1 MAEVIERG
9 SNNGNVRIIDPNPTN
24 ENVNHEDL
32 MIYVKLSA
40 RVKGR
45 SILTEEDDQITS
57 IENVISSTNTSG
69 EVNYT
74 YPDGVKNLT
83 TDWTKIGGGTLKAG
97 EDVGAFG
104 IVGVDIDIKSSFT
117 PQVVI
122 DFVDVRGATL
132 FEQGPCSQY
141 ASFFHMPYPVFELTV
156 KGFYGKPVKYTLAL
170 RKFNTKF
177 NPSTGNFEIK
187 AEFVGYTYAFL
198 ADIVMGYTLASSYME
213 GGDEKLKAIW
223 DEYLKK
229 PQMTNKM
236 VTEPVTIKD
245 LLKDINELEQK
256 VGDIAGS
263 SDFGVASKLNNLK
276 DDALR
281 LKNQILK
288 QFTDELIKY
297 ITNPPIDSEYQNG
310 GKTKYLLKQTINPT
324 TNSFYEPTNVKKLV
338 KDFFGSDESDSDK
351 STYGVLLSE
360 INNPN
365 TLSDLKTFNITAPQ
379 MNSIKKTIKQN
390 GLYGG
395 STQLLNK
402 DGSDYYMIDIGKSFY
417 EPIDRYLTELDVLID
432 IQKEYETTT
441 INSTVVEDLGYMPTV
456 RNAMMILLANTELFL
471 QQIVDTSRKA
481 ETYHTQESFASLNGG
496 NSGILGDGADNQKIY
511 PWPEYYEKGNA
522 SKGGGSVLTYPGEN
536 PRLSAWP
543 EVKFVED
550 FLKAYLE
557 LSRDLKTI
565 TGEVG
570 DLNGFNNYIPMNP
583 IESPLFD
590 DTNNLGVTANG
601 YYKQKQLTEVYK
613 TIGERAF
620 LVGDYTLTNGLTAW
634 RSRYGYP
641 TSTNFQTLSTVFNP
655 KVQAFGRLVDTD
667 LMRSYGYIDGV
678 NFVKTIEG
686 EKDIIN
692 TIKTMVEQSNGQSTF
707 NGIIKTNII
716 NNLKELSYKDWV
728 TEYGL
733 GISGTDIQNKLVNKT
748 EYKDYFDDL
757 NSGDI
762 FVYNKGVEIK
772 GAGGTYTLKADDLS
786 NFVILD
792 SNNTRNLVVD
802 GTIDDSVNSKSNLY
816 FYVKKRLT
824 TDEEKTYF
832 NHVDEDGKKR
842 TIDLDD
848 RKTSSFYLNSNTKTP
863 FVTEKF
869 KTTFLVMDGF
879 DKDKSVYKGLGLTSI
894 SSYNFIKF
902 GESYTYDGAKATLI
916 QTPLWV
922 DNLPNTVTYKKI
934 DEDYKIT
941 STTYKGKQSDLIKSK
956 QVLAYLMLCTM
967 GGFDTNYIG
976 SATWNDTPKGNDRQ
990 ILNSISNFFK
1000 SNASMV
1006 SMPKGFV
1013 LLTGAVL
1020 WRMAESGDL
1029 SGFSNNGDPLIQ
1041 TSKYLTGE
1049 VGPFK
1054 SDGGLKKFKS
1064 YDWPNLTIKNRGSFK
1079 FIKNTQSAEY
1089 ISVKEDMKTL
1099 FYLPKEIKQAFIDNF
1114 KKWANGSW
1122 SDKYLPAF
1130 DPINFGGGEIK
1141 KFYEYDG
1148 LLKGDHLFISTKNTV
1163 IGELHDELYN
1173 QFYTIG
1179 FTTPKSFLG
1188 IKTSDVPLVFN
1199 IRKKEFDAFIDGW
1212 ISGFKSVAQTKL
1224 TSIYKGE
1231 EGSVDNS
1238 SKLIND
1244 PDIKLN
1250 LYRSFKSIYDKWIST
1265 SKGGEGTNMSLFY
1278 NRTSNNDNDTKS
1290 LLDHFQFVDRS
1301 FTDIG
1306 DKAVIDVTQLKTL
1319 ADNPTSSLYQTIAEL
1334 LSKNNFDFFPLPS
1347 FTNFGNKAIVKT
1359 TELEQMFEPVT
1370 DLDNV
1375 NGSPSFV
1382 CMYIGGTSTSLDMV
1396 KPKQAMCQGGEIK
1409 YNYEDDGTALK
1420 KDMTGINGA
1429 EDLENGNVTA
1439 FLVSYG
1445 IENQSHF
1452 KSISLD
1458 QAEFK
1463 ETNESLL
1470 VIDQLAKGG
1479 NENNRISK
1487 GQNLYNIYQTRSY
1500 TCEVESLG
1508 NMMIQPMMYFQL
1520 ENVPM
1525 FHGAYLI
1532 TEVRHNVKPHN
1543 MTTTFSG
1550 VRVPRVTIPLVTD
1563 AYTIMVLPDS
1573 DISTN
1578 NGTRLSGSNSRT
1590 NYSANDTNIVNTIKK
1605 NGGLNG
1611 NIGSGKIFRKAIGN
1625 VSGIN
1630 KLYSSV
1636 EKDKILFNAVDPLV
1650 EMLNDWVSWMK
1661 SDGFTPY
1668 DGSNYARINDAYRT
1682 IADQEATKKG
1692 RGKYAAPVGTS
1703 NHGWGIAIDLQYF
1716 TKNGVQ
1722 ISNYV
1727 NNKPNIKQGF
1737 DFNENESIVW
1747 LLDNSYKYG
1756 WVIPN
1761 KLRDGIGSGDEFWHW
1776 EYHGTAAVC
1785 HMRKYPNT
1793 YGHITK
1799 VNEPQKDSVT
1809 NPRLPDGTQDVY
1821 SDKDCG
1827 GDNTKTSDGTV
1838 DS

>member
-122 DFVDVRGATL
+122 NFVDVRGATL

-198 ADIVMGYTLASSYME
+198 ADIVMGYALAAPNME
-213 GGDEKLKAIW
+213 GGDEKLQAIW
-223 DEYLKK
+223 DRYISKQQL
-229 PQMTNKM
+229 QNKM
-236 VTEPVTIKD
+236 VGKRVTIID
-245 LLKDINELEQK
+245 LLKDINDLEKKIGQT
-256 VGDIAGS
+256 VNS
-263 SDFGVASKLNNLK
+263 SDFTVTQKLTQLNDDVLDLENKLK
-276 DDALR
+276 DFN
-281 LKNQILK
+281 KEMSSI
-288 QFTDELIKY
+288 
-297 ITNPPIDSEYQNG
+297 EYGPTEENSAYVNG
-310 GKTKYLLKQTINPT
+310 GKTKFVLQQRKGSDNKLVNPAKT
-324 TNSFYEPTNVKKLV
+324 KKLV
-338 KDFFGSDESDSDK
+338 KDYFGPDGDNKTFLLPYEALRKTDTS
-351 STYGVLLSE
+351 GV
-360 INNPN
+360 NA
-365 TLSDLKTFNITAPQ
+365 FNITLPTLKP
-379 MNSIKKTIKQN
+379 IGEIIKQN
-390 GLYGG
+390 GLYGN
-395 STQLLNK
+395 TTNLLSK
-402 DGSDYYMIDIGKSFY
+402 DGKKYYTIDIGDSFMKPLDEYKKKLGELINKQKQY
-417 EPIDRYLTELDVLID
+417 EAETINEVVVEELD
-432 IQKEYETTT
+432 
-441 INSTVVEDLGYMPTV
+441 YMPTI
-456 RNAMMILLANTELFL
+456 RNSMMVLLASTELFL
-471 QQIVDTSRKA
+471 QQLVDASRDA
-481 ETYHTQESFASLNGG
+481 EQYHDENNTYSNLRGG
-496 NSGILGDGADNQKIY
+496 DAGILGDGTSTNEQKVY
-511 PWPEYYEKGNA
+511 PWPEYYEKGNDV
-522 SKGGGSVLTYPGEN
+522 KGGGSVLTYPGEN
-536 PRLSAWP
+536 PNLSSWP
-543 EVKFVED
+543 EVRFVED
-550 FLKAYLE
+550 FLMSYLE
-557 LSRDLKTI
+557 VNRQTAI
-565 TGEVG
+565 IAGETSNI
-570 DLNGFNNYIPMNP
+570 NGLDNYIPLNP
-583 IESPLFD
+583 VESPLFD
-590 DTNNLGVTANG
+590 GVLTETTTNG
-601 YYKQKQLTEVYK
+601 YYLKKQLPEIYK
-613 TIGERAF
+613 SIGERAF
-620 LVGDYTLTNGLTAW
+620 LVGDYTLMNGLTAW
-634 RSRYGYP
+634 KSEHESYGKL
-641 TSTNFQTLSTVFNP
+641 TT
-655 KVQAFGRLVDTD
+655 KGM
-667 LMRSYGYIDGV
+667 MRSYGYIDGI

-686 EKDIIN
+686 EKDILDVIN
-692 TIKTMVEQSNGQSTF
+692 ESIKN
-707 NGIIKTNII
+707 K
-716 NNLKELSYKDWV
+716 NLGNLIRQNLGERLKKRPFTEWV
-728 TEYGL
+728 TEFSG
-733 GISGTDIQNKLVNKT
+733 GISGTVIKNKLKGDDGNEYSVTDVLTYDGTISFNDDDYVVKANDVN
-748 EYKDYFDDL
+748 
-757 NSGDI
+757 
-762 FVYNKGVEIK
+762 
-772 GAGGTYTLKADDLS
+772 

-792 SNNTRNLVVD
+792 GTDFRLL
-802 GTIDDSVNSKSNLY
+802 TIDEEIKDGIKKSDIYNRFKDKLSD
-816 FYVKKRLT
+816 V
-824 TDEEKTYF
+824 EEVTYY
-832 NHVDEDGKKR
+832 NGKDEDGANKFFGV
-842 TIDLDD
+842 DLDD
-848 RKTSSFYLNSNTKTP
+848 EKTSSFYFSENTIKTP
-863 FVTEKF
+863 QVTNDF
-869 KTTFLVMDGF
+869 KTHFLMLSDFDG
-879 DKDKSVYKGLGLTSI
+879 DDDEPYYGLGTVGSVGGPGI
-894 SSYNFIKF
+894 NF
-902 GESYTYDGAKATLI
+902 DGGTNDDTLI
-916 QTPLWV
+916 TTPLWY
-922 DNLPNTVTYKKI
+922 DNLTNGNVYKLLNGDTNPSNLVGGQSNSVTS
-934 DEDYKIT
+934 ERCL
-941 STTYKGKQSDLIKSK
+941 S
-956 QVLAYLMLCTM
+956 YLMLCTM
-967 GGFDTNYIG
+967 GGNL
-976 SATWNDTPKGNDRQ
+976 SDRHG
-990 ILNSISNFFK
+990 ISNWVDDVIEQSGVINGISTFFK
-1000 SNASMV
+1000 SNSSMV
-1006 SMPKGFV
+1006 NIPKGFV
-1013 LLTGAVL
+1013 LLTGAIL
-1020 WRMAESGDL
+1020 WRMKESGDL
-1029 SGFSNNGDPLIQ
+1029 IEYNGIGDPLIWDDNKLVDNG
-1041 TSKYLTGE
+1041 S
-1049 VGPFK
+1049 
-1054 SDGGLKKFKS
+1054 SLKKFES
-1064 YDWPNLTIKNRGSFK
+1064 YHWPSFGTNYNK
-1079 FIKNTQSAEY
+1079 ESFRFVNVEY
-1089 ISVKEDMKTL
+1089 ESTNYIDIRQDMKTL
-1099 FYLPKEIKQAFIDNF
+1099 MNLPKSIKDEFIKTFTD
-1114 KKWANGSW
+1114 W
-1122 SDKYLPAF
+1122 SDGPWSSKHILSF
-1130 DPINFGGGEIK
+1130 DPVNFGGQ
-1141 KFYEYDG
+1141 DG
-1148 LLKGDHLFISTKNTV
+1148 SVGYYKSEDDTLVITTKNSG
-1163 IGELHDELYN
+1163 IQELHNELFN
-1173 QFYTIG
+1173 EFYTIG
-1179 FTTPKSFLG
+1179 YTTPKSFLG
-1188 IKTSDVPLVFN
+1188 IKETDLDENFHL
-1199 IRKKEFDAFIDGW
+1199 REEEFSSF
-1212 ISGFKSVAQTKL
+1212 ISGWYEGFNSVYVSKKKAIQNH
-1224 TSIYKGE
+1224 E
-1231 EGSVDNS
+1231 DGSVDS
-1238 SKLIND
+1238 SKRLIND

-1265 SKGGEGTNMSLFY
+1265 SKGGKGTEMSLFY
-1278 NRTSNNDNDTKS
+1278 NRTTNNDGDTKT

-1301 FTDIG
+1301 FTDVG
-1306 DKAVIDVTQLKTL
+1306 DKAVIDVTQLKDL
-1319 ADNPTSSLYQTIAEL
+1319 SSNPTTSLYQTVAQL

-1347 FTNFGNKAIVKT
+1347 FINFGNKQIVKKD
-1359 TELEQMFEPVT
+1359 ELEQMFEPVT
-1370 DLDNV
+1370 NLDNV
-1375 NGSPSFV
+1375 NSSPSFV
-1382 CMYIGGTSTSLDMV
+1382 CMYIGGTSSSLDMV
-1396 KPKQAMCQGGEIK
+1396 KPKQAMCQGGQIK

-1429 EDLENGNVTA
+1429 DDLENGNVTA

-1487 GQNLYNIYQTRSY
+1487 GQNLYNVYQTRSY

-1532 TEVRHNVKPHN
+1532 TEVRHNIKPHT

-1563 AYTIMVLPDS
+1563 AYTSMILPES
-1573 DISTN
+1573 DIDSS
-1578 NGTRLSGSNSRT
+1578 SGSLTGSRSRS
-1590 NYSANDTNIVNTIKK
+1590 NYTGQLNIVNTIDK
-1605 NGGLNG
+1605 NLGVNG
-1611 NIGSGKIFRKAIGN
+1611 DITAGNKKIFRKAIGN
-1625 VSGIN
+1625 IGGIG
-1630 KLYSSV
+1630 KLYSSI

-1650 EMLNDWVSWMK
+1650 EMLNDWVSWMISK
-1661 SDGFTPY
+1661 GFTPY
-1668 DGSNYARINDAYRT
+1668 SGNNYARINDAYRT